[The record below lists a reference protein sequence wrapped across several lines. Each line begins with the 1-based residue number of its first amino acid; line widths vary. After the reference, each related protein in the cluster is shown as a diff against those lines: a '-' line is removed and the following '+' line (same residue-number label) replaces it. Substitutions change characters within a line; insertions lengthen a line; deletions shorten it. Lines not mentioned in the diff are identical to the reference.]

1 MNVLKILEYDLKY
14 KMLSREQNAKLT
26 LPLSVP
32 KWEKKITVSL
42 YIEDN
47 NHFTYFSKIVFQL
60 LMSLKERDYIIITII
75 IKISAVYFNRFE

>member
-32 KWEKKITVSL
+32 MWEKNHCVSV
-42 YIEDN
+42 
-47 NHFTYFSKIVFQL
+47 H
-60 LMSLKERDYIIITII
+60 
-75 IKISAVYFNRFE
+75 